1 MAATIQDVARAAGV
15 SVGTVSRAMNNYP
28 DISAKTRE
36 RILKVAEELKY
47 RPNLV
52 AKSLSSKHSR
62 DIALILSG
70 FLEDAMFNDFET
82 MLMKG
87 CYQFAFER
95 GLDISM
101 YVINSRTQEEKSY
114 EQLCYEHN
122 IAGGIIFGIKSTD
135 PYFTSL
141 AESKNPC
148 VTIDVEVSGE
158 NVSSVTND
166 HMAAFDEL
174 TQYLIDQ
181 GHRRIALVCGR
192 KNATVTAQ
200 RMDGA
205 MRALERNGLK
215 PPADS
220 IIYTNFLKEEAT
232 EGVTGF
238 LKEHQD
244 KGVTAFLCMSDLL
257 AIGTVEA
264 LKEAGCRVPDD
275 YSVVGYDGL
284 YVTEYTDP
292 RLTTVDQNI
301 KDKGYEAAHLL
312 FDMIEGRRSAQRL
325 ILPHKLEIRD
335 SVKRLEI

>member
-1 MAATIQDVARAAGV
+1 
-15 SVGTVSRAMNNYP
+15 
-28 DISAKTRE
+28 
-36 RILKVAEELKY
+36 
-47 RPNLV
+47 
-52 AKSLSSKHSR
+52 
-62 DIALILSG
+62 
-70 FLEDAMFNDFET
+70 
-82 MLMKG
+82 
-87 CYQFAFER
+87 
-95 GLDISM
+95 
-101 YVINSRTQEEKSY
+101 
-114 EQLCYEHN
+114 
-122 IAGGIIFGIKSTD
+122 
-135 PYFTSL
+135 
-141 AESKNPC
+141 
-148 VTIDVEVSGE
+148 
-158 NVSSVTND
+158 
-166 HMAAFDEL
+166 
-174 TQYLIDQ
+174 
-181 GHRRIALVCGR
+181 
-192 KNATVTAQ
+192 
-200 RMDGA
+200 

-220 IIYTNFLKEEAT
+220 VIYTNFLKEEAT

-312 FDMIEGRRSAQRL
+312 FDMIEGRRAAQRL